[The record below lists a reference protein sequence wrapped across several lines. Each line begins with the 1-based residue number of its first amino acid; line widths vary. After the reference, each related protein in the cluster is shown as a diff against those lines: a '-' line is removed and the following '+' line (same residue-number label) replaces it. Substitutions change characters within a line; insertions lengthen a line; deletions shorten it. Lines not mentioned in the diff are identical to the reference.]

1 MKCKYKCDNF
11 ATYSSSEM
19 IDYVLSQCSPEDI
32 ITTWINVLE
41 GSPALYDGENNY
53 IIGNF
58 CLGDLL
64 VMYRNNILA
73 REIYLW
79 ASDKVYDW
87 LDDELEQYAK
97 SRMPMLDI
105 SVNIN
110 NFHIRI
116 TQED

>member
-1 MKCKYKCDNF
+1 MANY
-11 ATYSSSEM
+11 
-19 IDYVLSQCSPEDI
+19 ILSQCSPEDI
-32 ITTWINVLE
+32 ITAWCNSAE
-41 GSPALYDGENNY
+41 GSPALYDGNSDY
-53 IIGNF
+53 VIGRF

-73 REIYLW
+73 DTMYSW
-79 ASDKVYDW
+79 AFDRVYDW
-87 LDDELEQYAK
+87 LEDEIVRYAK
-97 SRMPMLDI
+97 SCMPMLDI